1 MNLIYLIYIIKQN
14 KLEINNYKLLYYKLI
29 KKIYLNI
36 LN

>member
-29 KKIYLNI
+29 KEI
-36 LN
+36 